1 VNGEILLIEDDRV
14 LSTLIV
20 DHLKGM
26 GYDAHVANNWK
37 DAQIYLGAHEP
48 KLIIMD
54 VKLPDANG
62 LELLP
67 QLTSQQPVILLT
79 AFASV
84 QDAVRAMKL
93 GAAEYLTKPVT
104 LDELELV
111 VERVL
116 ANASLQFDHLFVKS
130 QLQSRSKEFMVG
142 HSPALEKVHSMV
154 EAVAPNDITV
164 LIQGESGVGKEL
176 VAQAIHQ
183 CSPRSARNF
192 VAVDCCTLQEK
203 LFESEVFGHERGA
216 FTDASRQ
223 KKGLIEGAEG
233 GTLFLDEIGEIEAS
247 IQAKLL
253 RVLETGKFRR
263 LGGTKDLQS
272 NVRIVAATNRN
283 LEEMCRDGKFRADLY
298 YRLAGFIIEVPP
310 LRERKED
317 IPALVNHFL
326 RNHNFS
332 RRIEKQYSPAA
343 LELMLDYHWPGNIRE
358 LKNVVERA
366 IILSGDRPMIQT
378 KDLAFCSTRSPN
390 TDVAFSLSFE
400 QEPSLEQIER
410 EYLGNLLERY
420 AGHRSKIAQVLGV
433 SERSVYRMIQRYGY
447 QQNSRGHRRQK
458 RRSGS
463 R

>member
-1 VNGEILLIEDDRV
+1 MKGKILLIEDDRV
-14 LSTLIV
+14 LSNLIV
-20 DHLKGM
+20 DHLRGM
-26 GYDAHVANNWK
+26 GYEAFAANTWK
-37 DAQIYLGAHEP
+37 NALSYLSENEP

-67 QLTSQQPVILLT
+67 ELTAQQPVVLLT

-111 VERVL
+111 VDRVL
-116 ANASLQFDHLFVKS
+116 ANASLQFDHLFVKR

-142 HSPALEKVHSMV
+142 HSPALEKVHSII

-183 CSPRSARNF
+183 CSPRRTRNF

-233 GTLFLDEIGEIEAS
+233 GTLFLDEIGEIEPS

-283 LEEMCRDGKFRADLY
+283 LEEMSREGRFRPDLY

-310 LRERKED
+310 LCERKED

-332 RRIEKQYSPAA
+332 RRIEKQFSPSA
-343 LELMLDYHWPGNIRE
+343 LEMMLGYHWPGNIRE

-366 IILSGDRPMIQT
+366 IILSGDRPQIQP
-378 KDLAFCSTRSPN
+378 KDLAFCSITN
-390 TDVAFSLSFE
+390 TKPDAAFSLSFDK
-400 QEPSLEQIER
+400 EPSLEQIER

-420 AGHRSKIAQVLGV
+420 AGHRSKIAKVLGV

-447 QQNSRGHRRQK
+447 REPGSNRRQQ
-458 RRSGS
+458 RRSS